1 MSKGSWEESQK
12 AVISGRLAVDRFGGL
27 QGEIGPNGQRVAVD
41 RRPAGV
47 SMAGRQR
54 EVRGQSL
61 WTPDDTLADG
71 GGGVGVGSFVRSRRP
86 DFSGWEVSLAAG
98 TANAKI
104 NVDKTFVGSSI
115 AATDVIW
122 VRLYVPSWAAGMEA
136 TLYLS
141 SVTNWSKFA
150 FGGWS
155 TNQLQEGW
163 NEVPMLASSMSL
175 SGGEVFPLT
184 PQKVRMQVKNTC
196 GAGGSI
202 HVGDDIRVA
211 TGMPMLTLCFD
222 DAYADLCRY
231 AYPILSRHGLRA
243 SVFVVSDWQNQ
254 QASGAMAD
262 NTVASWADLREL
274 DSQGWDISPH
284 TTGHQNALSFAE
296 VGAIAA
302 AGTVAT
308 FTGNGVSGD
317 QTVNFVSGG
326 TLVFDKPRG
335 LSIWSSANDTGK
347 ACVVTGVAGG
357 VPIVETTQMR
367 NATFTCTAT
376 EWDAIT
382 SVVMGAAAAGTVT
395 LRAAYNARDYRD
407 IVERSRD
414 AVIENGMPR
423 AASWFAWPRG
433 EFNAPIRDKLLA
445 AGFRI
450 RGTVET
456 QTGNILGGGIARDF
470 PSYSAGGSRTLGDI
484 QAFIQAVE
492 DRCAISSLF
501 WHHVNPAAIPI
512 NVLPATLISEI
523 EWIVGELYAARLR
536 CPTFSQLERSWV

>member
-1 MSKGSWEESQK
+1 VSKGSWEESQE
-12 AVISGRLAVDRFGGL
+12 ATISGRLAVDRLGGL
-27 QGEIGPNGQRVAVD
+27 QGGIGPSGRLAVVD
-41 RRPAGV
+41 RPPAGV

-61 WTPDDTLADG
+61 WTPVDTLADG
-71 GGGVGVGSFVRSRRP
+71 GDGVGVGAFVRSRKLE
-86 DFSGWEVSLAAG
+86 FSGWEVSLAAG

-104 NVDKTFVGSSI
+104 NVDKTFVGSSV

-122 VRLYVPSWAAGMEA
+122 VRFYVPSWAAGMEA

-155 TNQLQEGW
+155 MNQLQEGW
-163 NEVPMLASSMSL
+163 NELPMLASSMSL
-175 SGGEVFPLT
+175 SGGEVFPMV
-184 PQKVRMQVKNTC
+184 PQKARMQVKNTC

-202 HVGDDIRVA
+202 YIGDDIRVA

-222 DAYADLCRY
+222 DGYTDLVRY
-231 AYPILSRHGLRA
+231 AYPILSRNGLRA

-262 NTVASWADLREL
+262 NTVASWEDLREL

-296 VGAIAA
+296 VGTIAA

-308 FTGNGVSGD
+308 FAGVGVSGD
-317 QTVNFVSGG
+317 NTVNFVSGG

-347 ACVVTGVAGG
+347 ACVVTGIVGG
-357 VPIVETTQMR
+357 LPIVETVQMR

-376 EWDAIT
+376 EWDVVT

-407 IVERSRD
+407 IAERSRD
-414 AVIENGMPR
+414 AVVANGMPR

-433 EFNAPIRDKLLA
+433 EFSAPLRRQLLS

-450 RGTVET
+450 RGTAET
-456 QTGNILGGGIARDF
+456 QTGNILGGGLARDF
-470 PSYSAGGSRTLGDI
+470 PSYSAGGSRTLGDV
-484 QAFIQAVE
+484 QAFVQTVE

-501 WHHVNPAAIPI
+501 WHHVNPTPMPI

-523 EWIVGELYAARLR
+523 EWLVGEVYASRLR